1 MIDRKRVG
9 RKSRTK
15 GAQGERDV
23 ANELRSVY
31 PDAARGGLLQTQYG
45 TASNA
50 CDVEH
55 TPWWIE
61 VKRGQRPNIQGAY
74 EQATDATDGRPVLV
88 VTRKDRSDWLATMTL
103 EQFKHLIEIIKEYQ
117 KAIDPEF
124 RVIVGASAS
133 RAEDDN
139 PQPSAGEAW
148 HDPPSPGPAKR

>member
-23 ANELRSVY
+23 ANALKSIY
-31 PDAARGGLLQTQYG
+31 PHAARGGLLQSQYG
-45 TASNA
+45 TDSNA
-50 CDVEH
+50 CDVEY

-74 EQATDATDGRPVLV
+74 DQATDATDGRPVLV

-124 RVIVGASAS
+124 RVIVAASAS
-133 RAEDDN
+133 PAGDDN
-139 PQPSAGEAW
+139 PQPSGDAAW
-148 HDPPSPGPAKR
+148 HGPPSQDPSKR

>member
-1 MIDRKRVG
+1 MTDRRRIG

-23 ANELRSVY
+23 ANELRAIY

-74 EQATDATDGRPVLV
+74 DQATDATDGRPVLV
-88 VTRKDRSDWLATMTL
+88 VTRKDRSDWLCTMTL
-103 EQFKHLIEIIKEYQ
+103 DQFKHLIEIIKEYQ

-124 RVIVGASAS
+124 RVIVGGSAS
-133 RAEDDN
+133 PAEDDN
-139 PQPSAGEAW
+139 HQPSADEAW
-148 HDPPSPGPAKR
+148 HGPPSQGPSKR

>member
-74 EQATDATDGRPVLV
+74 DQATDATDGRPVLV

-103 EQFKHLIEIIKEYQ
+103 EQFKHLIGIIKEYQ

-124 RVIVGASAS
+124 RVIVAASAS
-133 RAEDDN
+133 PAEDDN
-139 PQPSAGEAW
+139 PQPSGDEAW
-148 HDPPSPGPAKR
+148 HGPPSQDPSKR

>member
-9 RKSRTK
+9 RRSRQK

-45 TASNA
+45 RGSNA

-61 VKRGQRPNIQGAY
+61 VKRGARPNIQGAM
-74 EQATDATDGRPVLV
+74 EQAVADTDGRPPLV
-88 VTRKDRSDWLATMTL
+88 VTRKDRGPWLCTMTL
-103 EQFKHLIEIIKEYQ
+103 ERFQHLIGIIQEYQ
-117 KAIDPEF
+117 KAVDPEF
-124 RVIVGASAS
+124 QIVAA
-133 RAEDDN
+133 A
-139 PQPSAGEAW
+139 
-148 HDPPSPGPAKR
+148 PSPRAAAEPVPGAAPGDADDEST